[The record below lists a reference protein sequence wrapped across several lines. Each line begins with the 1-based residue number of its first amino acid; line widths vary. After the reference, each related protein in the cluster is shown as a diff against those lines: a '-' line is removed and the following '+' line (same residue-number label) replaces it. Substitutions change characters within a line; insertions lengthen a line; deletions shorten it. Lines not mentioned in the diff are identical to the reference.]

1 MPLGCCLTGATDGYV
16 RSFLGAP
23 GVVSPEKDCVI
34 AAVSF
39 ESRGGVVRRFPVS
52 RPADMPR
59 TRDEGASL
67 YRPPPR
73 PLRRSSS
80 YDISIKSIA
89 ARTVAWLR
97 IPIPRLVRGAETWW
111 RRRPATAQQ

>member
-39 ESRGGVVRRFPVS
+39 ERRGGFFRRFPVS

-80 YDISIKSIA
+80 YDISLASIA
-89 ARTVAWLR
+89 ALGERGGGVGR
-97 IPIPRLVRGAETWW
+97 SGRPGRGA
-111 RRRPATAQQ
+111 RPGAGG

>member
-80 YDISIKSIA
+80 CDM
-89 ARTVAWLR
+89 T
-97 IPIPRLVRGAETWW
+97 
-111 RRRPATAQQ
+111 RRAYQPDSHPGSRPAFRQATTRP